1 MALTPEDVV
10 NQKFTITKFRDG
22 YDLDQVD
29 DFLDTIVEELRQR
42 EAEKSELQAKID
54 ELTKQLE
61 SGASAVHPSE
71 DTIVVDAPAPVP
83 AVVAEP
89 EPEPEPEPAQVSG
102 ASAGESPDVLKSSA
116 MLQMAL
122 ELHDKY
128 VLEGETTRDE
138 LVSEAERKSKQLI
151 EDAERTARELVDSA
165 QRQRTEDLRNH
176 AEEMESLNDVVTE
189 LRGFESEYRSTLR
202 SYIQSQLRDL
212 DNSPEPLSRPE
223 GLE

>member
-29 DFLDTIVEELRQR
+29 DFLDTVVEEIRQR
-42 EAEKSELQAKID
+42 DAEKQELEAKIA
-54 ELTKQLE
+54 ELTAQLE
-61 SGASAVHPSE
+61 ERGSANPAE
-71 DTIVVDAPAPVP
+71 ETIVVDAPVAAVAPEPVVEAPV
-83 AVVAEP
+83 ES
-89 EPEPEPEPAQVSG
+89 EGAQR
-102 ASAGESPDVLKSSA
+102 PDAIKSSA

-128 VLEGETTRDE
+128 VSEGETTRDD
-138 LVSEAERKSKQLI
+138 LINAAQTKSTQMVD
-151 EDAERTARELVDSA
+151 DAERTARELVEEA
-165 QRQRTEDLRNH
+165 QKRRTDELRAH
-176 AEEMESLNDVVTE
+176 SDEMEKLNLVVAE

-212 DNSPEPLSRPE
+212 DSSPEPLVRPE